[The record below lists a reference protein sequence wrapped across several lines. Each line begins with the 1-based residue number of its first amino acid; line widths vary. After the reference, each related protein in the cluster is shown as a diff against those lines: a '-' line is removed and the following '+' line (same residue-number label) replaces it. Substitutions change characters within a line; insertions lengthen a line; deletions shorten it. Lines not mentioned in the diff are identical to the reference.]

1 MGLRL
6 DPATASATQG
16 SNFTLKVVLTHGQDI
31 AAVPIQ
37 ITYDPK
43 SVQFNRVTNG
53 EFLAKDGQQVILV
66 NRDDPS
72 SGKLQITAQRPPG
85 LAGVSGDG
93 TVFNL
98 VFTGKAKGTSTIL
111 ISVPGAR
118 NSQNQALD
126 VLGSQASITVN

>member
-1 MGLRL
+1 LRL
-6 DPATASATQG
+6 DPGSASAQQG
-16 SNFTLKVVLTHGQDI
+16 NTFTLKVVLTHGQDI

-43 SVQFNRVTNG
+43 AVQFNSVTNG

-85 LAGVSGDG
+85 MAGVSGDG

-98 VFTGKAKGTSTIL
+98 VFTGKAKGTSAIS

-118 NSQNQALD
+118 NSQNQPLD
-126 VLGSQASITVN
+126 VLGSQASVTVN